1 MAVAERLT
9 GALREPFVLEGHP
22 IEAAASI
29 GIVICPQHADD
40 VDTILRHADV
50 AMYQAKHGHAD
61 CAFYDPADDHH
72 SPARLAMVGDLRRAI
87 DARRA
92 RHVLPA
98 AARPRLAPRC
108 SAPRRSCAGTTRRAG
123 CSGPTEFVDLA
134 EQTGLIG
141 DLTAYVLEAAIPQAA
156 AWQDAGMPIAVS
168 VNLSARNLRDPR
180 LPSFVAG
187 LLGQHGLRPRRLLLE
202 ITESALMFDPD
213 QALSTVR
220 ALRSLGLGVAVD
232 DYGTGYSS
240 LAYLRQLPLH
250 ELKIDRSFVRDV
262 TVEPGDLSIVRSTIT
277 LAHELGLR
285 WSPRASRTPRRSSCW
300 PTWAA
305 TWRRATTSAG
315 RVPADEFTAWVA
327 ASPWSPLRPRAAP
340 AA

>member
-1 MAVAERLT
+1 
-9 GALREPFVLEGHP
+9 
-22 IEAAASI
+22 
-29 GIVICPQHADD
+29 
-40 VDTILRHADV
+40 
-50 AMYQAKHGHAD
+50 
-61 CAFYDPADDHH
+61 
-72 SPARLAMVGDLRRAI
+72 
-87 DARRA
+87 
-92 RHVLPA
+92 
-98 AARPRLAPRC
+98 
-108 SAPRRSCAGTTRRAG
+108 
-123 CSGPTEFVDLA
+123 
-134 EQTGLIG
+134 
-141 DLTAYVLEAAIPQAA
+141 
-156 AWQDAGMPIAVS
+156 MPIAVS
-168 VNLSARNLRDPR
+168 VNLSARNLRDAR

-285 WSPRASRTPRRSSCW
+285 VVAEGVED
-300 PTWAA
+300 AA
-305 TWRRATTSAG
+305 TLEPAGRPGLRHGPGLPPQPARPAG
-315 RVPADEFTAWVA
+315 RVHGLGRRPSPGRRCARAPPRRPEARLA
-327 ASPWSPLRPRAAP
+327 ASAAP
-340 AA
+340 PRLRGGRSADLPYSSVRHAEDEDPFGRQEALQADRQGQGPGASRLHEPHPREEVAEAEARARPPRDAVRSGREDRQEAAGGQDQ

>member
-1 MAVAERLT
+1 VFSAE
-9 GALREPFVLEGHP
+9 ALVRWNHP
-22 IEAAASI
+22 
-29 GIVICPQHADD
+29 
-40 VDTILRHADV
+40 
-50 AMYQAKHGHAD
+50 
-61 CAFYDPADDHH
+61 
-72 SPARLAMVGDLRRAI
+72 
-87 DARRA
+87 
-92 RHVLPA
+92 
-98 AARPRLAPRC
+98 
-108 SAPRRSCAGTTRRAG
+108 TRG
-123 CSGPTEFVDLA
+123 LLGPDEFVGLA

-141 DLTAYVLEAAIPQAA
+141 ELTAYVLEAAIPQAA
-156 AWQDAGMPIAVS
+156 AWQEAGMPIAVS
-168 VNLSARNLRDPR
+168 VNLSARNLRDAR

-213 QALSTVR
+213 QALSTVH

-285 WSPRASRTPRRSSCW
+285 VVAEGVED
-300 PTWAA
+300 AA
-305 TWRRATTSAG
+305 TLELLADLGCDMAQGFHLSRP
-315 RVPADEFTAWVA
+315 VPADEFTAWVA
-327 ASPWSPLRPRAAP
+327 ASQWSPLRPRAAMP
-340 AA
+340 S